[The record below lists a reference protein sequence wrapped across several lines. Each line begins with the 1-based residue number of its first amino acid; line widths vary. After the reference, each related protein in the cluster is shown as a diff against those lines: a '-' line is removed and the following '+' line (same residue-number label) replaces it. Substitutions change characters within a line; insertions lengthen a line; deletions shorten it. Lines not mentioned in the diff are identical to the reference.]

1 MCLGK
6 KKKKKLIVFVS
17 ERHFEE
23 KAENQKRQRTRLPGR
38 APRNSLREYAEPNF
52 KPTAGELWLRF
63 PTKEHEQRGSTMP
76 VCHTFKHG

>member
-23 KAENQKRQRTRLPGR
+23 KAENQKRQRTHVCQAEHPETPPWIRR
-38 APRNSLREYAEPNF
+38 A
-52 KPTAGELWLRF
+52 
-63 PTKEHEQRGSTMP
+63 
-76 VCHTFKHG
+76 